1 MTPRKQKEL
10 DFRRKHIIQAARTVF
25 SESGFTRTT
34 IEQIATRADI
44 ARATLYKLFPTK
56 EEIYLGVVEDV
67 FAEIYSLAQ
76 DAMNQDMP
84 LKQKL
89 EVYVN
94 RLLQHFSE
102 HAGFFKI
109 LIHQVNKMNLGS
121 PGRNR
126 ISRIHDGLND
136 IITDAIR
143 LGIKKREIRS
153 IDPQRA
159 MQVFNHMIYGYEM
172 NNLTIQD
179 RPEARKEAVQFII
192 DILFNGIARR

>member
-1 MTPRKQKEL
+1 MAPRKQMEL
-10 DFRRKHIIQAARTVF
+10 EFRRKHIIQTARTVF
-25 SESGFTRTT
+25 SENGFTLTT
-34 IEQIATRADI
+34 IEQIATRAEI

-84 LKQKL
+84 LRQKL

-109 LIHQVNKMNLGS
+109 LIHQVNKMNIDS
-121 PGRNR
+121 QGRNR

-192 DILFNGIARR
+192 DIFFNGIARR

>member
-1 MTPRKQKEL
+1 MAPRKQKEL
-10 DFRRKHIIQAARTVF
+10 EFRRKHIIQAARTVF
-25 SESGFTRTT
+25 SENGFTRTT
-34 IEQIATRADI
+34 IEQIATRAEI

-84 LKQKL
+84 LRQKL

-179 RPEARKEAVQFII
+179 RPEARKDAVQFII